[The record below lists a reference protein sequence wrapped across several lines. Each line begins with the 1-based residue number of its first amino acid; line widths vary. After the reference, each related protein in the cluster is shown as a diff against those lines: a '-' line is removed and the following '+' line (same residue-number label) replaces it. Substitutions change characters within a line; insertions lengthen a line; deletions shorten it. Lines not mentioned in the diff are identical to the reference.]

1 MTIYSSLDQM
11 EALKI
16 PEIRRIFFEVMQDIV
31 DRAMLDEMIA
41 AIEAGD
47 PERLFRA
54 TGFTPAAL
62 GPIIDAVEQIYQDA
76 AMTTVSD
83 WPARINTPT
92 GPVIFRFDMRR
103 PTVEQELQTISSK
116 LIVELTEHA
125 RQNVRNALFDGQVR
139 GDNPRTT
146 ALNIV
151 GRIDPVTKQRT
162 GGVIGLT
169 ENQGNWVRSATRYL
183 EQLDPKY
190 LQLELRD
197 RRFDTIVQKAIDTKT
212 PLSTEDVSRLTTSYK
227 NKVLKYRGDMVA
239 RTETAQTM
247 NRGEFA
253 ATAQLLEDG
262 LISRDAATKE
272 WDDIKDGRE
281 RHTHRVMGNKYGKG
295 NGIPVDQ
302 PFESPSGA
310 KLMYPGDTSLG
321 AGAAEVAGCRCRGRM
336 RIDWLAGVA

>member
-1 MTIYSSLDQM
+1 MTVYPSLDQL

-16 PEIRRIFFEVMQDIV
+16 PEIRRIFLEVMQEIV
-31 DRAMLDEMIA
+31 DRAMIDEMIA

-62 GPIIDAVEQIYQDA
+62 TPILDAVEQIYQDT

-103 PTVEQELQTISSK
+103 PTVEEELRTISSK
-116 LIVELTEHA
+116 LIAELTEGA
-125 RQNVRNALFDGQVR
+125 RMNVRNALFDGQVR

-151 GRIDPVTKQRT
+151 GRIDPVTKQRV
-162 GGVIGLT
+162 GGLIGLT
-169 ENQGNWVRSATRYL
+169 ENQGNWVRSTTRYL

-197 RRFDTIVQKAIDTKT
+197 RRFDTIVKKAIDNGEK
-212 PLSTEDVSRLTTSYK
+212 LSSDDVSRITTSYK
-227 NKVLKYRGDMVA
+227 NKVLKYRGDMIA

-247 NRGEFA
+247 NKGEFA

-262 LISRDAATKE
+262 LVSRDAATKE
-272 WDDIKDGRE
+272 WDDTKDSRE

-295 NGIPVDQ
+295 NGIAVDQ

-321 AGAAEVAGCRCRGRM
+321 AGADEVAGCRCRAHM
-336 RIDWLAGVA
+336 RINWLKGVA